1 MKRPLN
7 SVLPAVALTLLL
19 ALCLGACTPKR
30 AVDRVAEDLNL
41 SLSNAREIAGTDS
54 HGGPLGDG
62 TTYFILNCPDGAPL
76 EQIKADHRW
85 HPLPMDETTQILAYG
100 YDDGTTSIGPYLGE
114 VELPVVRRG
123 YYCLIDRSSE
133 TQTDLLDRNS
143 FNFTLGIYDSD
154 TNMLYYCKVDT

>member
-54 HGGPLGDG
+54 HGGPL
-62 TTYFILNCPDGAPL
+62 
-76 EQIKADHRW
+76 IK
-85 HPLPMDETTQILAYG
+85 
-100 YDDGTTSIGPYLGE
+100 S
-114 VELPVVRRG
+114 
-123 YYCLIDRSSE
+123 
-133 TQTDLLDRNS
+133 
-143 FNFTLGIYDSD
+143 
-154 TNMLYYCKVDT
+154 